1 MKKIVFLAP
10 FSTPENIKEG
20 MMQRVDAVDK
30 IFGNNEFKKTYIVPR
45 FKTLKTECREV
56 ANNTIEVNLSIWLS
70 FFWLIKKLRDADVV
84 YCHSLYGMSLA
95 GIFFLPFFKRKN
107 LVWDVHGIIPEEI
120 KLAGHSKL
128 KQFVYSILE
137 RLVITKST
145 KIIVVT
151 NAMRKHFCKK
161 YKNIKADFLVYPIL
175 PNTINI
181 ENGFEEKEKENK
193 INILYAGNMQ
203 GYQNISLMVENIKKI
218 VDVPNYYFY
227 ILTGQK
233 QKMQEIFS
241 INGLNDKKN
250 ILIDSVTPNELDK
263 YYKKA
268 HYGFVLRDDVDVNNV
283 ACPTK
288 IIEYLAYGMTCITLS
303 NKIGDFYELGFEFI
317 NIDKLKTEKLKE
329 IKSFKNHKIYCA
341 INADNKPSKLTSFIL
356 KA

>member
-1 MKKIVFLAP
+1 
-10 FSTPENIKEG
+10 
-20 MMQRVDAVDK
+20 
-30 IFGNNEFKKTYIVPR
+30 
-45 FKTLKTECREV
+45 
-56 ANNTIEVNLSIWLS
+56 
-70 FFWLIKKLRDADVV
+70 
-84 YCHSLYGMSLA
+84 
-95 GIFFLPFFKRKN
+95 
-107 LVWDVHGIIPEEI
+107 
-120 KLAGHSKL
+120 
-128 KQFVYSILE
+128 
-137 RLVITKST
+137 
-145 KIIVVT
+145 
-151 NAMRKHFCKK
+151 
-161 YKNIKADFLVYPIL
+161 
-175 PNTINI
+175 
-181 ENGFEEKEKENK
+181 
-193 INILYAGNMQ
+193 MQ